1 MLLKWNALFRY
12 HSCQTHSQ
20 HLYSKAVS
28 PPRSLASITGKEHNN
43 AVFGWSSRLV
53 WAAASA
59 DRLTV
64 RRQVPL
70 WWRVWADHQVLVF
83 STVVSMVPL
92 FSFPAALSR
101 TKQPLQQTAFC
112 LHHIICYIYIW
123 HLSDFIFI
131 LYWFQWACCKM
142 QPGAPQTVF
151 FAALVFAAAAGKIL
165 AVISSAGKNP
175 EQIKLSIMCLAT
187 FTYLYLPVFC
197 I

>member
-1 MLLKWNALFRY
+1 MLLKWNTLFRY

-28 PPRSLASITGKEHNN
+28 PLRSLASITGKEHNN

-59 DRLTV
+59 DRLGSV
-64 RRQVPL
+64 VIAGLSWSPGFGFLHRCL
-70 WWRVWADHQVLVF
+70 DG
-83 STVVSMVPL
+83 STVFLSWCL
-92 FSFPAALSR
+92 ESDQTTAAADGILSSSHHM
-101 TKQPLQQTAFC
+101 LYLHLAFKW
-112 LHHIICYIYIW
+112 LHFH
-123 HLSDFIFI
+123 
-131 LYWFQWACCKM
+131 WFQWACCKM

-151 FAALVFAAAAGKIL
+151 FAALGLAAAAAGKIL
-165 AVISSAGKNP
+165 AVISSAGKIP

-187 FTYLYLPVFC
+187 FTYLYLPVFWLC